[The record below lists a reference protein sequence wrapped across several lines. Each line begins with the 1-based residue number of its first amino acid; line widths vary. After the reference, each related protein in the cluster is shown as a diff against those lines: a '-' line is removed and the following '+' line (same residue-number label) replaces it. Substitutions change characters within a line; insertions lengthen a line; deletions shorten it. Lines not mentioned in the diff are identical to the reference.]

1 MLEEDIAEILIDA
14 ATIQARIAELGAQ
27 INADYRDVDNPLL
40 VCVLKG
46 AFVFLADL
54 TRYLTFPHE
63 VDFMATSSYGAA
75 TQTTGIVRILMD
87 LDRPIEGRHVL
98 IVEDIIDSGH
108 TLDYMVRMLSA
119 RNPASLRIC
128 ALLSKSARRQVDVP
142 VQYIGFEIPNKF
154 VVGYGLD
161 FGEKYRNLPFI
172 GVLKPEL
179 YQDQP

>member
-1 MLEEDIAEILIDA
+1 MLKEDIAEVLIDA
-14 ATIQARIAELGAQ
+14 DAIQARVAELGAQ
-27 INADYRDVDNPLL
+27 ISADYRNVANPLL

-54 TRYLTFPHE
+54 TRHLTFPHE

-75 TQTTGIVRILMD
+75 TAASGVVRILMD
-87 LDRPIEGRHVL
+87 LDRPVEARDVL
-98 IVEDIIDSGH
+98 IVEDIIDSGY
-108 TLDYMVRMLSA
+108 TLDYMLRMLSA

-128 ALLSKSARRQVDVP
+128 TLLSKPERREVDVP

-161 FGEKYRNLPFI
+161 FDERYRNLPFI
-172 GVLKPEL
+172 GVLRPEL
-179 YQDQP
+179 YQGQV